1 MKTTR
6 SSGPRSTEYSYLFSF
21 FPHSPPSSHFFSWF
35 SSQSNGSRST
45 EFSHLFSFFPHTTLR
60 SRHNVAFVVWLTPT
74 VQEIIS
80 HPIRSRHVD
89 PVEFVVRLT
98 PTVHGAISHPIRS
111 RHVDRSCSSRD
122 NFSSN
127 QITTLISTSNQI
139 ATCPTEFSLI
149 FSDFLE
155 EFVCPGTTSREV
167 LVQSDHETYIPAQS
181 DNDIY

>member
-6 SSGPRSTEYSYLFSF
+6 SSGPWSTEFSYLFSF

-35 SSQSNGSRST
+35 SSQSNGSRFT
-45 EFSHLFSFFPHTTLR
+45 EFSHLFSFFPHATLR
-60 SRHNVAFVVWLTPT
+60 SRHNVAFVVRLTPT

-111 RHVDRSCSSRD
+111 RHVDPVRAGTASRPIK
-122 NFSSN
+122 SRHSY
-127 QITTLISTSNQI
+127 LIGRGYE
-139 ATCPTEFSLI
+139 CRDLI
-149 FSDFLE
+149 
-155 EFVCPGTTSREV
+155 GREV
-167 LVQSDHETYIPAQS
+167 LEKLSRDEQHQRVVI
-181 DNDIY
+181 